1 MRLAARLFW
10 WKPAQE
16 ALALPQRFLAQVMVL
31 GTWEDVEIARKHW
44 TDDDFRQVLN
54 EPPAGLFDPRSW
66 SYWHRVLGLG
76 PAPPLPTRRL
86 LSEAS
91 RTGDRGCHTAATS
104 CSDASSVCRGSLAN
118 GVHAAP

>member
-1 MRLAARLFW
+1 MRGKTQRAKGEGQREGYAQPSTIRSQPSTGQADLMRLAARLFW

-16 ALALPQRFLAQVMVL
+16 ALALPRRFLAQVMVL

-54 EPPAGLFDPRSW
+54 EPPAGVFDPRSW

-86 LSEAS
+86 
-91 RTGDRGCHTAATS
+91 
-104 CSDASSVCRGSLAN
+104 
-118 GVHAAP
+118 P